1 MVFSDAWSVRL
12 TGENDFGAMSMNAAA
27 TSAANGT
34 PGDVD
39 AVCAVVA
46 CCLGIAP
53 EQLAAETNLLEDLGI
68 DSIDRLA
75 LAVEFEEQFDVVIRD
90 DALHRLRTIGDIIPC
105 VMGALEVRQTV
116 EEATAM
122 SQAIDEK

>member
-1 MVFSDAWSVRL
+1 
-12 TGENDFGAMSMNAAA
+12 MNAAA